1 MRISDGSSDVCSSDL
16 TYVQLFSSICVTSA
30 PARHQEFSAVERC
43 TGRAS
48 LRVDYEGQV
57 LTLGACIVLKDRLHE
72 KVRFPP
78 LPSGVG
84 RVRDSGNTCP
94 HQLAKGRIIRTHG
107 GVHGWTDGGPPFT
120 GPTASPFIAFFDP
133 GKDHAG
139 HDH

>member
-1 MRISDGSSDVCSSDL
+1 M
-16 TYVQLFSSICVTSA
+16 
-30 PARHQEFSAVERC
+30 
-43 TGRAS
+43 GRAS

-94 HQLAKGRIIRTHG
+94 QQLAKGRIIRTHG

-120 GPTASPFIAFFDP
+120 GPTASPFIALFDQRSEEHTSELQSLMRHSYAASCL
-133 GKDHAG
+133 KKKK
-139 HDH
+139 

>member
-1 MRISDGSSDVCSSDL
+1 M
-16 TYVQLFSSICVTSA
+16 
-30 PARHQEFSAVERC
+30 
-43 TGRAS
+43 
-48 LRVDYEGQV
+48 
-57 LTLGACIVLKDRLHE
+57 VLKDRLHE

-94 HQLAKGRIIRTHG
+94 QQLAKGRIIRTHG

-120 GPTASPFIAFFDP
+120 GLTASPFISLFDH

-139 HDH
+139 LRSEEHTAEHQSLIHILKPAYCLHKKK

>member
-1 MRISDGSSDVCSSDL
+1 M
-16 TYVQLFSSICVTSA
+16 
-30 PARHQEFSAVERC
+30 
-43 TGRAS
+43 
-48 LRVDYEGQV
+48 
-57 LTLGACIVLKDRLHE
+57 VLKDRLHE

-94 HQLAKGRIIRTHG
+94 QQLAKGRIIRTHG

-120 GPTASPFIAFFDP
+120 GPTASPFIALFDQ

-139 HDH
+139 HDHCRVHLSHSPPDRKSVVSGKVVSVRVNRG